1 VRFPGS
7 ELAKAR
13 EARGIKQ
20 KDLARLLGITPTS
33 LSSVEN
39 GWVAPW
45 PRLRREAARILG
57 CTEDD
62 LFGSGEPPPV
72 ERGV

>member
-1 VRFPGS
+1 MRFPGS

-20 KDLARLLGITPTS
+20 KDLARLLGISATS

-45 PRLRREAARILG
+45 PRLRRDAARILG
-57 CTEDD
+57 CTERD
-62 LFGSGEPPPV
+62 LFGIREPSPT
-72 ERGV
+72 ERKA

>member
-1 VRFPGS
+1 MRYPGS

-13 EARGIKQ
+13 EARGIRQ
-20 KDLARLLGITPTS
+20 KDLARFLGITPTS

-45 PRLRREAARILG
+45 PRLRRDAARILG
-57 CTEDD
+57 CSEEG
-62 LFGSGEPPPV
+62 LFGSGEPPPI
-72 ERGV
+72 ETGV